1 MADQD
6 EKLVTL
12 SKLAELAG
20 TTTPRVHQ
28 LFHAGILG
36 TPDFVATS
44 GSLLW
49 KPKNVAALV
58 EKIRNY
64 GISRSFNRKS

>member
-1 MADQD
+1 MDD
-6 EKLVTL
+6 KEDLVTL

-28 LFHAGILG
+28 LFHAGVLG
-36 TPDFVATS
+36 EPDFKATS

-49 KPKNVAALV
+49 KPKRAAALV
-58 EKIRNY
+58 EKIKNY
-64 GISRSFNRKS
+64 GLSRFTRSK